1 MTDENK
7 FSNQNQKQLTYQFH
21 FLCDE
26 ETPQILD
33 FSHEINLLVIQ
44 HISYE
49 D

>member
-1 MTDENK
+1 MKTS
-7 FSNQNQKQLTYQFH
+7 FSNPNQKQLTYQIH

-33 FSHEINLLVIQ
+33 FSHGINLLVIQ
-44 HISYE
+44 HILYE